1 LKNLLP
7 LKDRA
12 AQSWLILGME
22 INELNLLLKELGDRN
37 SVPFMAKFGINPAF
51 ALGIRIPVLRRL
63 SKEIG
68 KNHPLALQLWEAKY
82 HEGRILASMI
92 ANPEETTP
100 DLADR
105 WIKDFNSWDLCDQ
118 TCMNLFEKLPFAWD
132 KTLDWCAREPEF
144 EKRTGYVMI
153 ARLAVSDKKTSDK
166 KFEMFFPLIIQA
178 ATDPRN
184 FVKKAVNW
192 AIRQIGKRSL
202 HLNKEMIALSR
213 QLSMTDNKTA
223 RWIAADAIRELESKA
238 VQNMLMKKQAKVK
251 SINNRI

>member
-1 LKNLLP
+1 
-7 LKDRA
+7 
-12 AQSWLILGME
+12 
-22 INELNLLLKELGDRN
+22 
-37 SVPFMAKFGINPAF
+37 MAKFGINPEF
-51 ALGIRIPVLRRL
+51 ALGIRIPVIRKL

-92 ANPEETTP
+92 SDPKETTP
-100 DLADR
+100 DLADS

-118 TCMNLFEKLPFAWD
+118 TCMNLFEKLPFAWE
-132 KTLDWCAREPEF
+132 KTVEWCSREPEF

-153 ARLAVSDKKTSDK
+153 ARLAVSDKKTPDEK
-166 KFEMFFPLIIQA
+166 YEIFFPLLIKA

-202 HLNKEMIALSR
+202 YLNKKMIALSR
-213 QLSMTDNKTA
+213 QLSLTDNKTA
-223 RWIAADAIRELESKA
+223 RWIAADAIRELEGKA
-238 VQNMLMKKQAKVK
+238 VQNMLMKKQAKAKVK
-251 SINNRI
+251 SINKMV

>member
-1 LKNLLP
+1 
-7 LKDRA
+7 
-12 AQSWLILGME
+12 ME
-22 INELNLLLKELGDRN
+22 INELILLLKEIGDRN
-37 SVPFMAKFGINPAF
+37 SVPFMARFGINPEF

-92 ANPEETTP
+92 ADPKETTP
-100 DLADR
+100 DLADS

-118 TCMNLFEKLPFAWD
+118 TCMNLFEKLPFAWE
-132 KTLDWCAREPEF
+132 KTVEWCSREPEF

-153 ARLAVSDKKTSDK
+153 ARLAVSDKKTADE
-166 KFEMFFPLIIQA
+166 KFEIFFPLLNQA

-202 HLNKEMIALSR
+202 NLNKKMITLSR
-213 QLSMTDNKTA
+213 QISMKDNKTA
-223 RWIAADAIRELESKA
+223 RWTAADALRELESKA
-238 VQNMLMKKQAKVK
+238 VQNMLMKKHSRLK
-251 SINNRI
+251 SINKTL